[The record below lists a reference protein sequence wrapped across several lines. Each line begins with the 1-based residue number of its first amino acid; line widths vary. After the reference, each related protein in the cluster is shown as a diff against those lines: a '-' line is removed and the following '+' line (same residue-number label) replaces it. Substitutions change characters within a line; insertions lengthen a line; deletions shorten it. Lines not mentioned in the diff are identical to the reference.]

1 VNRPAPEENRE
12 QRRAEI
18 VRTALGLLQEG
29 GMERLSLRRVAHAL
43 EMHPPGLYWYIE
55 NKQELIDLMA
65 AAILD
70 EVRESNPPVPE
81 VRTWEQWLT
90 DAASALR
97 RGLLAWRDGAR
108 VVAGAYP
115 FRTDAIARGLER
127 SLEIL
132 EGVGFTRDAALL
144 AVVTVM
150 RYTIGI
156 ALDEQAS
163 PPIPPEAV
171 RRRMAGETLGPPIDA
186 ARFPRTAEVMG
197 RWVREMWGQYDDPG
211 EAHFK
216 RGLAIVIAGIRAS
229 PGSPE
234 VRNERH

>member
-18 VRTALGLLQEG
+18 VRTALRLLQEG
-29 GMERLSLRRVAHAL
+29 GLERLSLRRVAHAL

-65 AAILD
+65 AQILD
-70 EVRESNPPVPE
+70 EVRDARPPSPGGQ
-81 VRTWEQWLT
+81 TWEAWLT
-90 DAASALR
+90 EASSALR

-127 SLEIL
+127 SLEIM
-132 EGVGFTRDAALL
+132 EAAGFTRDAAML
-144 AVVTVM
+144 AVVTTM

-163 PPIPPEAV
+163 APIPPEAV
-171 RRRMAGETLGPPIDA
+171 QRRLDGAPLGPHVDA
-186 ARFPRTAEVMG
+186 ARFPRVGEVMG
-197 RWVREMWGQYDDPG
+197 RWVREMWGQSDDPG
-211 EAHFK
+211 EVHFL
-216 RGLAIVIAGIRAS
+216 RGLAILIAGIRAS
-229 PGSPE
+229 PGSPDKS
-234 VRNERH
+234 

>member
-18 VRTALGLLQEG
+18 VRTALRLLQEG
-29 GMERLSLRRVAHAL
+29 GLERLSLRRVAHAL

-70 EVRESNPPVPE
+70 DVRESSPPVPGA
-81 VRTWEQWLT
+81 RTWEQWLG

-127 SLEIL
+127 SLGIM
-132 EGVGFTRDAALL
+132 EGAGFTRDAAML

-163 PPIPPEAV
+163 APIPPEAV
-171 RRRMAGETLGPPIDA
+171 RRRVMGEVLGPPVDA
-186 ARFPRTAEVMG
+186 ERFPRVAEVMG
-197 RWVREMWGQYDDPG
+197 RWVREMWGKSDDPG
-211 EAHFK
+211 ETHFL
-216 RGLAIVIAGIRAS
+216 RGLAILIAGIRAS

-234 VRNERH
+234 AS